1 VNVNPISILADASR
15 GLMEGNA
22 EAGDILI
29 ALATAAVLTAI
40 FAPLTTRLY
49 RRG

>member
-1 VNVNPISILADASR
+1 
-15 GLMEGNA
+15 MEGNA

-29 ALATAAVLTAI
+29 SLGTAALLTAI

-49 RRG
+49 RKG